1 MGFVKSQLTPAAKV
15 RQIRDKLNMV
25 KEYEPNI
32 VLGAYRYEYP
42 TYGPECRGAKNPEI
56 SRPEGTKRA

>member
-15 RQIRDKLNMV
+15 RQIRVKLNTV

-32 VLGAYRYEYP
+32 VLGAYR
-42 TYGPECRGAKNPEI
+42 
-56 SRPEGTKRA
+56 